1 MRSHCG
7 CSTWDPSAFGFV
19 EERGEIMPFVHIY
32 ILEGRTEEQKKAA
45 IAKVTEAL
53 VESLGSPKE
62 NIRVMIQEVPKSQ
75 WGIGG
80 VTAKDLGR

>member
-1 MRSHCG
+1 
-7 CSTWDPSAFGFV
+7 
-19 EERGEIMPFVHIY
+19 MPFVQIY

-53 VESLGSPKE
+53 SETLNAPKE
-62 NIRVMIQEVPKSQ
+62 NVRVMIQEVPKSQ

>member
-1 MRSHCG
+1 
-7 CSTWDPSAFGFV
+7 
-19 EERGEIMPFVHIY
+19 MPFVHIY

-80 VTAKDLGR
+80 ITAKDLGR